1 MDLRGHFQHVLE
13 SLPIDLSNRCCVVA
27 YSGGLD
33 SHVLLQL
40 CLVSGLSVRAVHI
53 HHGLQAD
60 ADYWDAH
67 CREVCE
73 QLGVAYTCIHVDV
86 DTGRG
91 ISPEDAARKARY
103 GAIEKE
109 LQCNDVLLTAHHQR
123 DQAETFM
130 LQLMRGAG
138 AAGLAAMPVIKKL
151 DQAYQLRPLLGI
163 SRHKLRHYA
172 ENHHLVWV
180 DDPSNADTRY
190 DRNYIRKEVLPKLR
204 HNWPNADQA
213 ISQSALLQQESL
225 EIIEAMAAVDLA
237 AVAGSQTNSLLISR
251 LLQLPLARQYN
262 VLRHWIKLSGYDKPT
277 RNILQ
282 EIVASVLPAA
292 ADATPLVFWGNT
304 EIRRFHDTLYIL
316 PALTRHETH
325 HVYAWDG
332 EQPLLIDALR
342 LELSL
347 EQVLGKGLQQ
357 AAIGRGM
364 KVRFRQ
370 GGEHIRPRGRQHT
383 CSLKKLMQ
391 QAGIPPWQRNRIPL
405 IYIDHQLACVCGF
418 WIADRFAVNE
428 DHQGWL
434 PLCRSL
440 GKQHTR

>member
-1 MDLRGHFQHVLE
+1 MELRGHFQHVLG
-13 SLPIDLSNRCCVVA
+13 SLPIDLSNRNCVVA

-33 SHVLLQL
+33 SHVLLHL
-40 CLVSGLSVRAVHI
+40 CVVSGLSVRAVHI
-53 HHGLQAD
+53 HHGLQAE
-60 ADYWDAH
+60 ADRWDAH
-67 CREVCE
+67 CREVCA

-86 DTGRG
+86 DIGRG

-103 GAIEKE
+103 GALDKE
-109 LQCNDVLLTAHHQR
+109 LQRDDVLLTAHHQR

-138 AAGLAAMPVIKKL
+138 AAGLAAMPVAKNRG
-151 DQAYQLRPLLGI
+151 QAYHLRPLLAT
-163 SRHKLRHYA
+163 SREQLRHYA
-172 ENHHLVWV
+172 KTHHLVWV

-225 EIIEAMAAVDLA
+225 EIVEAMAAVDLA
-237 AVAGSQTNSLLISR
+237 AVSGPQTNSLLISR
-251 LLQLPLARQYN
+251 LRQLPLARQYN
-262 VLRHWIKLSGYDKPT
+262 VLRYWINLAGYDRPK

-292 ADATPLVFWGNT
+292 EDASPLVFWGNT
-304 EIRRFHDTLYIL
+304 EIRRFHDTLYVL
-316 PALTRHETH
+316 PALTYHETH

-347 EQVLGKGLQQ
+347 EQTLGMGLQQ

-364 KVRFRQ
+364 AVRFRQ
-370 GGEHIRPRGRQHT
+370 GGEQIRPRGRQHT
-383 CSLKKLMQ
+383 YSLKKLMQ

-405 IYIDHQLACVCGF
+405 IYIEHQLACVCGF
-418 WIADRFAVNE
+418 WVADRFAVSEN
-428 DHQGWL
+428 HQGWL
-434 PLCRSL
+434 PVCRTL
-440 GKQHTR
+440 RNKQAR